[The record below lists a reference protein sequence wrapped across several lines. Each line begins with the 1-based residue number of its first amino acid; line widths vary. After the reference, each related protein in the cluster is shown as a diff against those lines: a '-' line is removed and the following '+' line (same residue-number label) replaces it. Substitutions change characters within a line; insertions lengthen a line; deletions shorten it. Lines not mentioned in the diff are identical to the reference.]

1 MEYKRKYIDTGSPR
15 PLYDVL
21 IYGFF
26 FSYLVAWPQV
36 GILLASSMQQ
46 DADGTAWLS
55 LFMLSRNMFVPRHA
69 GHLCMSLP
77 CHRSTST
84 SRRSRRPN

>member
-1 MEYKRKYIDTGSPR
+1 MNYKRKYIDTGSPR

-36 GILLASSMQQ
+36 RTFMRARCSKKVLAQHVS
-46 DADGTAWLS
+46 AS
-55 LFMLSRNMFVPRHA
+55 LHLIWNTFVPQHA
-69 GHLCMSLP
+69 GC
-77 CHRSTST
+77 
-84 SRRSRRPN
+84 

>member
-26 FSYLVAWPQV
+26 FSYLIAWPQV
-36 GILLASSMQQ
+36 RTPACLCSKMMVAQHNSASS
-46 DADGTAWLS
+46 
-55 LFMLSRNMFVPRHA
+55 
-69 GHLCMSLP
+69 
-77 CHRSTST
+77 
-84 SRRSRRPN
+84 

>member
-36 GILLASSMQQ
+36 
-46 DADGTAWLS
+46 
-55 LFMLSRNMFVPRHA
+55 RHVCVHGA
-69 GHLCMSLP
+69 V
-77 CHRSTST
+77 RQ
-84 SRRSRRPN
+84 

>member
-36 GILLASSMQQ
+36 RTCLVCSGQHDEDRTGCS
-46 DADGTAWLS
+46 LS
-55 LFMLSRNMFVPRHA
+55 LMSQNMCVSRHA
-69 GHLCMSLP
+69 GCLCALLSWN
-77 CHRSTST
+77 RSTST
-84 SRRSRRPN
+84 SRRSRRPS